1 MNQKQSTKD
10 RLKEITAQIEVGIRE
25 LFESDRYQDY
35 LRTMSRF
42 HNYSLNNT
50 MLIFMQ
56 KPDATLVAG
65 FNKWRD
71 QFHRTV
77 NKGEKAIRILAP
89 TPYKKKIE
97 QTKLDPDTKLPLLDQ
112 DGKVI
117 TEEKEI
123 KIPMYKPVPVFD
135 VSQTSGEPLPS
146 IVSELNGNVK
156 NYEMFMEALHRSS
169 PVPITI
175 KEIEQAA
182 DGFFNFADQAITLRA
197 GMSEVQT
204 ICAAIHEIA
213 HAKLH
218 NPQNPVSEEEKS
230 RRTQEIEAESI
241 AFTVCQYYD
250 IDTVAN
256 SLGYIATW
264 SQDKSLKELR
274 NCLEVINKTSSKLI
288 SDIEHHL
295 LDIRKERNVDLQAE
309 IEQDSI
315 TKLASDMIQFTEK
328 YDPYEYYDTVENG
341 KHTVQELIES
351 ISAGHVQE
359 IRDWFEP
366 LLTNADDVYYV
377 EAQVL
382 MNRLN
387 NLVPKENEVLYLV
400 DDTNYLHIQEIDGG
414 FDYSIYDKS
423 TKKLLDGG
431 CIESSEIE
439 ESSTKNPLAAV
450 RSLVFEAQGLT
461 PTKVESADLQILE
474 ELHAVNERLMTKRA
488 TESRFENAPNDS
500 YCIYQLNENAS
511 VELRFASYDRLNEP
525 PVREHYDAI
534 YTDALPQCSS
544 TIETLE
550 HLYETFNISRPENYK
565 GHSLSISD
573 IVALKQHDVISYH
586 YCDRI
591 GFKQLSD
598 FNHMK
603 TAEELI
609 EDDYNMIDGTINN
622 GKREPIAEKAPKES
636 VLTKLKAIQQDS
648 KEQKPMKKKERTTE
662 HDLL

>member
-65 FNKWRD
+65 FNKWRE

-89 TPYKKKIE
+89 TSYKKKIE
-97 QTKLDPDTKLPLLDQ
+97 QAKLDPDTKLPLLDQ

-156 NYEMFMEALHRSS
+156 NYEMFMEALYRSS

-182 DGFFNFADQAITLRA
+182 DGFFNFAEQAITVRA

-230 RRTQEIEAESI
+230 RRTQEVEAESI
-241 AFTVCQYYD
+241 AYTVCQYFE
-250 IDTVAN
+250 IDTTEN
-256 SLGYIATW
+256 SFGYIATW
-264 SQDKSLKELR
+264 SKDKKVKELR
-274 NCLEVINKTSSKLI
+274 ASLETINKTASELI
-288 SDIEHHL
+288 TDVEHHL
-295 LDIRKERNVDLQAE
+295 KTLLKERENE
-309 IEQDSI
+309 ITE
-315 TKLASDMIQFTEK
+315 TKS
-328 YDPYEYYDTVENG
+328 
-341 KHTVQELIES
+341 
-351 ISAGHVQE
+351 
-359 IRDWFEP
+359 
-366 LLTNADDVYYV
+366 
-377 EAQVL
+377 
-382 MNRLN
+382 
-387 NLVPKENEVLYLV
+387 EVLYLV
-400 DDTNYLHIQEIDGG
+400 DDMHYLHIQEIDGG
-414 FDYSIYDKS
+414 YDYSLFDKN
-423 TKKLLDGG
+423 TKALLDGG
-431 CIESSEIE
+431 CFTWGEIE
-439 ESSTKNPLAAV
+439 ECPIENPLAAV
-450 RSLVFEAQGLT
+450 RSLIFEAHGLT
-461 PTKVESADLQILE
+461 PTKVEPADLQILE
-474 ELHAVNERLMTKRA
+474 ELHAINERLMTERA
-488 TESRFENAPNDS
+488 TESRFENAPHDAF
-500 YCIYQLNENAS
+500 CIYQLNENAP
-511 VELRFASYDRLNEP
+511 VELRFVSYDRLKEP
-525 PVREHYDAI
+525 PVRKCYDAI
-534 YTDALPQCSS
+534 YTDVLPQHSS
-544 TIETLE
+544 AIETLE
-550 HLYETFNISRPENYK
+550 SLYETFNINRPTDFK

-573 IVALKQHDVISYH
+573 IVALKQHDVITYH

-591 GFKQLSD
+591 GFKTLCN

-622 GKREPIAEKAPKES
+622 GKREPEHDKTS
-636 VLTKLKAIQQDS
+636 VRSKLKMLQHDTNERKTI
-648 KEQKPMKKKERTTE
+648 KKSERKHE
-662 HDLL
+662 HDPL